1 MRLLDLK
8 DLTAEHF
15 KNFGEQREL
24 TPAEKAEVIR
34 LYMAELNVAD
44 LQQYADWRNA
54 TPMEDLLSELEVLQK
69 QWDEQHP

>member
-8 DLTAEHF
+8 DLTAEHY
-15 KNFGEQREL
+15 KTFGQQPDI

-34 LYMAELNVAD
+34 LYMAELNVED

-54 TPMEDLLSELEVLQK
+54 TPMEDLLIELEELQK